1 MVDVTF
7 PGAAFLK
14 QAMQW
19 LKGVVGPNEFATVNF
34 HPDGI
39 SLLGLASPWD
49 AESIIALL
57 RIHRESFSLFLVDN
71 DHSWSCS
78 VDLDPLLDILESA
91 GDDDFVGFFALD
103 DNDDMPL
110 RFKLTLE
117 KPDGQRRDM
126 EIQGLDPDPRL
137 LDFDIKPREYI
148 VKIAITT
155 SIFLTTLQF
164 FYSLDIET
172 VCIFITDSKVTFI
185 AGVEK
190 KVLEKERNEYII
202 EFGDVEKEDDS
213 PYVVLLRLEELRSL
227 NDWIGRSNSV
237 WIYPTYLGGPPA
249 CLSCT
254 LDPIGEISYFFP
266 SSS

>member
-1 MVDVTF
+1 MHILLDSMPHHHVVKAVLAAPIFIVMFVTPRF
-7 PGAAFLK
+7 RIDDK
-14 QAMQW
+14 
-19 LKGVVGPNEFATVNF
+19 
-34 HPDGI
+34 
-39 SLLGLASPWD
+39 SLASPWD

-117 KPDGQRRDM
+117 KP
-126 EIQGLDPDPRL
+126 
-137 LDFDIKPREYI
+137 
-148 VKIAITT
+148 
-155 SIFLTTLQF
+155 
-164 FYSLDIET
+164 
-172 VCIFITDSKVTFI
+172 
-185 AGVEK
+185 GVEK